1 MARKSHTNT
10 AKPCQITPKLPFAVE
25 PYLLTPAQERAVVA
39 LLEARSIAAAAR
51 QAGIPE
57 RTLHR
62 WLRHDTDFQ
71 DELRYLRQQALGHAA
86 ARLQQGASTAA
97 DRLFTLL
104 DSKDPI
110 ELAQENEE
118 NVTASISCTGLQIND
133 LGRKGDAAL

>member
-1 MARKSHTNT
+1 
-10 AKPCQITPKLPFAVE
+10 
-25 PYLLTPAQERAVVA
+25 LTPAQERAVVA

-51 QAGIPE
+51 QAGVPE

-110 ELAQENEE
+110 ELAQEN
-118 NVTASISCTGLQIND
+118 VTASISCTGLQIND
-133 LGRKGDAAL
+133 LGRNGDAAL